1 MCCVLYSGPTAGN
14 SWSDFKS
21 KEPSISTSHLALTSF
36 NHIIQNQAMSTISRM
51 VVERMRENNMDSP
64 EILVSRSSPS
74 LIEGERI
81 YLRACAA
88 GKVRSKGR
96 GMMEGEELQI
106 DLGAGSGADPRPAT
120 EAQSGMT
127 WLQAAEHVLMEN
139 GGPGM
144 HIRDLTRT
152 ILELGIV
159 RDPAFCYGGGFFG

>member
-1 MCCVLYSGPTAGN
+1 
-14 SWSDFKS
+14 
-21 KEPSISTSHLALTSF
+21 
-36 NHIIQNQAMSTISRM
+36 M

-64 EILVSRSSPS
+64 ER
-74 LIEGERI
+74 RI
-81 YLRACAA
+81 YLRACAS
-88 GKVRSKGR
+88 GSKGR
-96 GMMEGEELQI
+96 GMMEGAACEELQI

-159 RDPAFCYGGGFFG
+159 REPFHPAFCYGGAFFG